1 MSQDV
6 ASTAPLEAIRRE
18 LREYIGMNFMY
29 DGSSAHLDDNASL
42 AEEGIVDPTGVLEL
56 VLWIE
61 ESYGIE
67 VADTDLGPEN
77 FDSINAIAGFI
88 ARRLADE

>member
-1 MSQDV
+1 MTYDV
-6 ASTAPLEAIRRE
+6 TGKAPLEAIRRE

-29 DGSSAHLDDNASL
+29 DGGTSRLDDDASL
-42 AEEGIVDPTGVLEL
+42 VQEGIIDPTGVLEL

-67 VADTDLGPEN
+67 IQDADLGPEN
-77 FDSINAIAGFI
+77 FDSINAIASYI
-88 ARRLADE
+88 ARRMSED

>member
-1 MSQDV
+1 MSPDV
-6 ASTAPLEAIRRE
+6 MGSAPLEAIRRE

-29 DGSSAHLDDNASL
+29 DGGARRIDDDASL
-42 AEEGIVDPTGVLEL
+42 AQEGIVDPTGVLEL

-67 VADTDLGPEN
+67 VPEADLVPEH
-77 FDSINAIAGFI
+77 FDSINAIASYI
-88 ARRLADE
+88 ARRLAED